1 LWRKGLYANLFNMSR
16 NIVCTWACLLLT
28 IFAPAFLPAWA
39 GDPFRAFSFDVP
51 GRVQDLI
58 IQDLDQDGLKD
69 LFITYVEGKYP
80 NYTRGLAVFFQ
91 TQEGFSTRQSQ
102 TWKVEDRV
110 ALVDVGQ
117 MDGEPGLDIACICKG
132 SVDYFPLV
140 GRTYGKL
147 THLVNARPFT
157 AFADEDALPYYDFL
171 QDWNADGKDELL
183 LLEFSRSLIFPAG
196 DHGLSTEGQE
206 VMLQAKVMISMGG
219 PERIFQEHHSLRA
232 FYMMPQLNSADY
244 DGDGLVD
251 LVGSYHAE
259 LSIFRQLPDRTFS
272 REPAWELQLNLP
284 EPPPKEGKKQRGEQ
298 NPPLIL
304 VADVNRDGKMDVIA
318 SQLVGGFGDLK
329 SQTFIYYGDT
339 GSLQKNKWDQAI
351 VVEQAGSFPLLR
363 DLDGDGSLDLIIPYV
378 SIDILSIA
386 KMILTTSLDVR
397 FRMYVLGNKK
407 RYPDLPTAEESTSIK
422 INFRELTVEG
432 GVPNVDGD
440 FDGDGRND
448 VVVGRNVKEL
458 QVLAGTGLG
467 SFSQQPLAII
477 PVPAP
482 LFPQVAD
489 LNADGLADI
498 AISYIPFTDND
509 HQVYVFLN
517 NGRPPAG
524 TSPVPARKAR

>member
-1 LWRKGLYANLFNMSR
+1 
-16 NIVCTWACLLLT
+16 V
-28 IFAPAFLPAWA
+28 
-39 GDPFRAFSFDVP
+39 
-51 GRVQDLI
+51 DLI
-58 IQDLDQDGLKD
+58 
-69 LFITYVEGKYP
+69 
-80 NYTRGLAVFFQ
+80 
-91 TQEGFSTRQSQ
+91 
-102 TWKVEDRV
+102 
-110 ALVDVGQ
+110 
-117 MDGEPGLDIACICKG
+117 G
-132 SVDYFPLV
+132 SH
-140 GRTYGKL
+140 R
-147 THLVNARPFT
+147 
-157 AFADEDALPYYDFL
+157 
-171 QDWNADGKDELL
+171 
-183 LLEFSRSLIFPAG
+183 
-196 DHGLSTEGQE
+196 
-206 VMLQAKVMISMGG
+206 
-219 PERIFQEHHSLRA
+219 
-232 FYMMPQLNSADY
+232 
-244 DGDGLVD
+244 
-251 LVGSYHAE
+251 AE

-272 REPAWELQLNLP
+272 REPTWELQLNLP
-284 EPPPKEGKKQRGEQ
+284 EAPPKEGRKQRGEQ

>member
-1 LWRKGLYANLFNMSR
+1 
-16 NIVCTWACLLLT
+16 
-28 IFAPAFLPAWA
+28 
-39 GDPFRAFSFDVP
+39 
-51 GRVQDLI
+51 
-58 IQDLDQDGLKD
+58 
-69 LFITYVEGKYP
+69 
-80 NYTRGLAVFFQ
+80 
-91 TQEGFSTRQSQ
+91 
-102 TWKVEDRV
+102 
-110 ALVDVGQ
+110 
-117 MDGEPGLDIACICKG
+117 
-132 SVDYFPLV
+132 
-140 GRTYGKL
+140 
-147 THLVNARPFT
+147 
-157 AFADEDALPYYDFL
+157 
-171 QDWNADGKDELL
+171 
-183 LLEFSRSLIFPAG
+183 
-196 DHGLSTEGQE
+196 
-206 VMLQAKVMISMGG
+206 
-219 PERIFQEHHSLRA
+219 
-232 FYMMPQLNSADY
+232 
-244 DGDGLVD
+244 
-251 LVGSYHAE
+251 
-259 LSIFRQLPDRTFS
+259 
-272 REPAWELQLNLP
+272 
-284 EPPPKEGKKQRGEQ
+284 
-298 NPPLIL
+298 
-304 VADVNRDGKMDVIA
+304 
-318 SQLVGGFGDLK
+318 LK